1 MLTKIKLDNPVKVEV
16 VAKLQKYFEDKLQ
29 QGIGSFD
36 AEFLLDFFSKEV
48 GGYYYNQGL
57 ADALKSFEI
66 KMEDMGELIYLLEKE
81 TGEEITWVL

>member
-66 KMEDMGELIYLLEKE
+66 KMEDVGESIYLLEKE
-81 TGEEITWVL
+81 TGEEITRVL

>member
-1 MLTKIKLDNPVKVEV
+1 MLTKIKLDDPAKVEV

-36 AEFLLDFFSKEV
+36 AEFLLDFFSKEL

-66 KMEDMGELIYLLEKE
+66 KMEDVGESIYLMEKE
-81 TGEEITWVL
+81 TGEEIARVL